1 MNLDRLTIS
10 GFRGLLGTELTDETV
25 VLLVKAFIDPLLV
38 SPLAGG
44 ESHNKKQTNKLHILI
59 GRDGRE
65 SGIHIEEII
74 VKTLV
79 ENGINVTVG
88 GILTTP
94 SVLYLT
100 KTLTFDAGIIITA
113 SHNPIEYNGLKFVNN
128 DGFFVSHEFI
138 QKMKDGINL
147 GDMVPNNESVMGEII
162 YDSTLAKR
170 YTDHIISSF
179 SKLKTKMRV
188 IVDPVN
194 SSGSI
199 MSPEFLRGLGCE
211 VIMINDEPIGIFAR
225 QAEPNPQALLELGRA
240 TLGYAMDIGFGLD
253 PDGDRLALV
262 DENGIPVFEEYTLAL
277 CAKAVYEKLKKE
289 NVLSSAG
296 PLVINLSSSNTSSDV
311 AKEYGIE
318 TKRSKVGEANVVEK
332 MIENNSMFGGE
343 GSGGVIFRP
352 VNFCRDSFVGMA
364 LILNLMEETG
374 KKLSVLVDELPK
386 YIMAKTK
393 ISQVIG
399 DRLQVTENQKLKDLF
414 KNGDL
419 DDSDGLRFDFSDS
432 SWIQIRASNT
442 EPIVRIYGE
451 AKTQERIDELVNLA
465 KKTLSY

>member
-1 MNLDRLTIS
+1 
-10 GFRGLLGTELTDETV
+10 
-25 VLLVKAFIDPLLV
+25 
-38 SPLAGG
+38 
-44 ESHNKKQTNKLHILI
+44 
-59 GRDGRE
+59 
-65 SGIHIEEII
+65 
-74 VKTLV
+74 
-79 ENGINVTVG
+79 
-88 GILTTP
+88 
-94 SVLYLT
+94 
-100 KTLTFDAGIIITA
+100 
-113 SHNPIEYNGLKFVNN
+113 
-128 DGFFVSHEFI
+128 
-138 QKMKDGINL
+138 
-147 GDMVPNNESVMGEII
+147 MVPNNESVIGEII

-199 MSPEFLRGLGCE
+199 MAQEFLRGLGCE

-277 CAKAVYEKLKKE
+277 CAKAIYEKLEKE
-289 NVLSSAG
+289 NVLESAG
-296 PLVINLSSSNTSSDV
+296 PFVINLSSSNTSMDV
-311 AKEYGIE
+311 AKQYGIQ
-318 TKRSKVGEANVVEK
+318 TKRSKVGEANVVVK

-386 YIMAKTK
+386 YIMAKEK
-393 ISQVIG
+393 ITGIKDFSIHIP
-399 DRLQVTENQKLKDLF
+399 KLKEVF
-414 KNGDL
+414 KDGICDE
-419 DDSDGLRFDFSDS
+419 SDGLRFDFSDS
-432 SWIQIRASNT
+432 SWVQIRASNT
-442 EPIVRIYGE
+442 EPIVRVFTE
-451 AKTQERIDELVNLA
+451 AKNQNRVNELINLA

>member
-296 PLVINLSSSNTSSDV
+296 PLVINFLFLISHILLLHIMPV
-311 AKEYGIE
+311 CILQKQEYH
-318 TKRSKVGEANVVEK
+318 
-332 MIENNSMFGGE
+332 FHQ
-343 GSGGVIFRP
+343 
-352 VNFCRDSFVGMA
+352 
-364 LILNLMEETG
+364 L
-374 KKLSVLVDELPK
+374 VLVCLHQDLNQIQYPLHSPMLHDPILIMLVDSVQLVLQK
-386 YIMAKTK
+386 Y
-393 ISQVIG
+393 Q
-399 DRLQVTENQKLKDLF
+399 
-414 KNGDL
+414 
-419 DDSDGLRFDFSDS
+419 
-432 SWIQIRASNT
+432 
-442 EPIVRIYGE
+442 
-451 AKTQERIDELVNLA
+451 LVHH
-465 KKTLSY
+465 LSL